1 MLPWSL
7 RQREQVIKMNWET
20 IIVALIAA
28 IGPLIGTVLTIRQ
41 QNNLIN
47 YRMDMMEGMVKN
59 LSDKVEKHNNFDRRL
74 IKIETQL
81 GIKEEKAS

>member
-1 MLPWSL
+1 
-7 RQREQVIKMNWET
+7 MNWET

-41 QNNLIN
+41 QSHLIE
-47 YRMDMMEGMVKN
+47 YRMDEMEKSVKS

-74 IKIETQL
+74 VAIETRLNMKQ
-81 GIKEEKAS
+81 EE